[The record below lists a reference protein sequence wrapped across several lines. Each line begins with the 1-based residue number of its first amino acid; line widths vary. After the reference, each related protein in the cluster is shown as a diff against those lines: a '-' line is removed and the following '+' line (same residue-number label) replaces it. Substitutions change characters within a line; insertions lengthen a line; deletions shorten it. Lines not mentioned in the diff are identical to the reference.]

1 MNILHVLKMNS
12 VLLLMGGENKQAI
25 IEIEKYQRRSILGE
39 LKEND
44 E

>member
-1 MNILHVLKMNS
+1 MNILHVLKMSS

-25 IEIEKYQRRSILGE
+25 IEIEKYQRSILGE
-39 LKEND
+39 LKQND

>member
-25 IEIEKYQRRSILGE
+25 IEIKKISEKKYFGGIKAE
-39 LKEND
+39 
-44 E
+44 